1 MSSDIKLHK
10 NDLPDNL
17 TLGPI
22 VACDSEFTGLTP
34 GKDKLC
40 LIQLCSV
47 NSKEVH
53 IVQLDRKTYNSP
65 NLVKLL
71 INNKIKKIFHYARK
85 DLEMI
90 KYYLKIDLQNVEC
103 TKLQSRIARGYSDQH
118 SYKALVKEFIGID
131 ISKQKQSS
139 DWGKKDLDLEQLKYS
154 ATDVIHLY
162 KIYEELNKILIRE
175 NRIVLYE
182 EAIKFIKIRV
192 DLDLALIPQ
201 DVWGH

>member
-1 MSSDIKLHK
+1 MNTDIKLHK
-10 NDLPDNL
+10 NDLPENL
-17 TLGPI
+17 KLGPI

-40 LIQLCSV
+40 LIQLCSA

-53 IVQLDRKTYNSP
+53 IVQLDREKYDST
-65 NLVKLL
+65 NLIKLL
-71 INNKIKKIFHYARK
+71 MDANIKKIFHYARK

-90 KYYLKIDLQNVEC
+90 KYYLKIDVQNVEC
-103 TKLQSRIARGYSDQH
+103 SKLQSRIARGYSDQH

-139 DWGKKDLDLEQLKYS
+139 DWGKKDLDPEQLKYS
-154 ATDVIHLY
+154 ATDVVHLY
-162 KIYEELNKILIRE
+162 KIHEELNKILLRE
-175 NRIVLYE
+175 KRMNLYK
-182 EAIKFIKIRV
+182 EALKYLRVRV
-192 DLDLALIPQ
+192 DLDLALIHQ

>member
-1 MSSDIKLHK
+1 MNIDIKLHK
-10 NDLPDNL
+10 DDLPENL
-17 TLGPI
+17 NLGPV

-40 LIQLCSV
+40 LIQLCSA

-53 IVQLDRKTYNSP
+53 IVQLNRETYKNP
-65 NLVKLL
+65 KLAQL
-71 INNKIKKIFHYARK
+71 LTDANIKKIFHYARK

-90 KYYLKIDLQNVEC
+90 KYYLKIDVKNIEC
-103 TKLQSRIARGYSDQH
+103 SKLQSRIARGYSDQH

-139 DWGKKDLDLEQLKYS
+139 DWGKKNLDPEQLKYS
-154 ATDVIHLY
+154 ATDVFYLHKIH
-162 KIYEELNKILIRE
+162 EELNKILIRE
-175 NRIVLYE
+175 NRIELYK
-182 EAIKFIKIRV
+182 EALKYLKIRV
-192 DLDLALIPQ
+192 DLDLALITQ

>member
-1 MSSDIKLHK
+1 MNTDIKLHE
-10 NDLPDNL
+10 NDLPENL
-17 TLGPI
+17 KLGPI

-40 LIQLCSV
+40 LIQLCSA

-53 IVQLDRKTYNSP
+53 IVQLDREKYDST
-65 NLVKLL
+65 NLIKLL
-71 INNKIKKIFHYARK
+71 MDTNIKKIFHYARK

-90 KYYLKIDLQNVEC
+90 KYYLKIDVQNVEC
-103 TKLQSRIARGYSDQH
+103 SKLQSRIARGYSDQH

-139 DWGKKDLDLEQLKYS
+139 DWGKKDLDPEQLKYS
-154 ATDVIHLY
+154 ATDVVHLY
-162 KIYEELNKILIRE
+162 KIHEELNKILLRE
-175 NRIVLYE
+175 KRMDLYK
-182 EAIKFIKIRV
+182 EALKYLKVRV
-192 DLDLALIPQ
+192 DLDLALIHQ

>member
-1 MSSDIKLHK
+1 MSIDIKLHK
-10 NDLPDNL
+10 DDLPENL
-17 TLGPI
+17 NLGPV

-40 LIQLCSV
+40 LIQLCSA

-53 IVQLDRKTYNSP
+53 IVQLNRETYKNP
-65 NLVKLL
+65 KLAQL
-71 INNKIKKIFHYARK
+71 LTDMNIKKIFHYARK

-90 KYYLKIDLQNVEC
+90 KYYLKIDVKNIEC
-103 TKLQSRIARGYSDQH
+103 SKLQSRIARGYSDQH

-139 DWGKKDLDLEQLKYS
+139 DWGKKNLDPEQLKYS
-154 ATDVIHLY
+154 ATDVFYLHKIH
-162 KIYEELNKILIRE
+162 EELNKILIRE
-175 NRIVLYE
+175 NRIELYK
-182 EAIKFIKIRV
+182 EALKYLKIRV
-192 DLDLALIPQ
+192 DLDLALITQ

>member
-1 MSSDIKLHK
+1 MNIDIKLHK
-10 NDLPDNL
+10 DDLPENL
-17 TLGPI
+17 NLGPV

-40 LIQLCSV
+40 LIQLCSE

-53 IVQLDRKTYNSP
+53 IVQLNRETYKNP
-65 NLVKLL
+65 KLAQL
-71 INNKIKKIFHYARK
+71 LKDTNIKKIFHYARK

-90 KYYLKIDLQNVEC
+90 KYYLKIDAKNIEC
-103 TKLQSRIARGYSDQH
+103 SKLQSRIARGYSDQH

-139 DWGKKDLDLEQLKYS
+139 DWGKKNLDPEQLKYS
-154 ATDVIHLY
+154 ATDVFYLHKIH
-162 KIYEELNKILIRE
+162 EELNKILIRE
-175 NRIVLYE
+175 NRIELYK
-182 EAIKFIKIRV
+182 EALKYLKIRV
-192 DLDLALIPQ
+192 DLDLALITQ

>member
-1 MSSDIKLHK
+1 MSIDIKLHK
-10 NDLPDNL
+10 DDLPENL
-17 TLGPI
+17 NLGPV

-40 LIQLCSV
+40 LIQLCSA

-53 IVQLDRKTYNSP
+53 IVQLNRETYKNP
-65 NLVKLL
+65 KLAQL
-71 INNKIKKIFHYARK
+71 LTDVNIKKIFHYARK

-90 KYYLKIDLQNVEC
+90 KYYLKIDVKNIEC
-103 TKLQSRIARGYSDQH
+103 SKLQSRIARGYSDQH

-139 DWGKKDLDLEQLKYS
+139 DWGKKNLDPEQLKYS
-154 ATDVIHLY
+154 ATDVFYLHKIH
-162 KIYEELNKILIRE
+162 EELNKILIRE
-175 NRIVLYE
+175 NRIELYK
-182 EAIKFIKIRV
+182 EALKYLKIRV
-192 DLDLALIPQ
+192 DLDLALITQ

>member
-1 MSSDIKLHK
+1 MSKDIKLHI

-17 TLGPI
+17 KLGPI

-40 LIQLCSV
+40 LIQMCSKD
-47 NSKEVH
+47 SKEVH
-53 IVQLDRKTYNSP
+53 IVQLNRETYKSP
-65 NLVKLL
+65 NLNKILL
-71 INNKIKKIFHYARK
+71 DSNIKKIFHYARK

-90 KYYLKIDLQNVEC
+90 KYYLKIDVENVEC
-103 TKLQSRIARGYSDQH
+103 SKLQSKIARGYSDQH

-139 DWGKKDLDLEQLKYS
+139 DWGKKNLDKEQLQYS
-154 ATDVIHLY
+154 ATDVVHLH

-175 NRIVLYE
+175 KRIDLYK
-182 EAIKFIKIRV
+182 EAIKYLKIRV

-201 DVWGH
+201 DVWSH

>member
-1 MSSDIKLHK
+1 MSIDIKLHK
-10 NDLPDNL
+10 IDLPENL
-17 TLGPI
+17 ELGPI

-40 LIQLCSV
+40 IIQLCSV

-53 IVQLDRKTYNSP
+53 IVQLNRENYEAP
-65 NLVKLL
+65 NLIKLL
-71 INNKIKKIFHYARK
+71 TDKNIKKIFHYARK

-90 KYYLKIDLQNVEC
+90 KYYLKIDTLNVEC
-103 TKLQSRIARGYSDQH
+103 SKIQSRIARGYSDQH

-131 ISKQKQSS
+131 ISKQKQCS
-139 DWGKKDLDLEQLKYS
+139 DWGKINLDPEQLKYS
-154 ATDVIHLY
+154 ATDVIYLNNIH
-162 KIYEELNKILIRE
+162 EELNKILIRE
-175 NRIVLYE
+175 NRMELYK
-182 EAIKFIKIRV
+182 EALKYIKIRV